1 MAVAAAKVRTTRG
14 LPANDHAFPY
24 ALFRPPEFFLTV
36 HARDVISAPPTD
48 LKKWFAHRIVLVGG
62 DWGLRSKGSDERV
75 DIVRNTPVGDI
86 PGVYVHATYIESLL
100 HGTIRE
106 MPGWVKITVE
116 LFLASAMS
124 ILFTASRGVW
134 RIATVLCG
142 TFFILILTFFFWQN
156 VGMFFEAFVPTVLLG
171 GHVLCEQVFEWK
183 ELAAPVR
190 ES

>member
-1 MAVAAAKVRTTRG
+1 
-14 LPANDHAFPY
+14 
-24 ALFRPPEFFLTV
+24 V
-36 HARDVISAPPTD
+36 HARDVISASPTD

-183 ELAAPVR
+183 ELAAQVR